1 MSILMKVPSIVQ
13 IPSTQKDTAMQSLSG
28 KTALV
33 TGATA
38 GIGRATALAL
48 AAEGADVIVHGRN
61 ADRGRAVVDEIIA
74 AGGSARFVGADL
86 GDSHDVELLA
96 TEAGDVD
103 ILVNNAGIYQF
114 LPTAQMS
121 DERFALHMDLNTRA
135 PYVLVKA
142 LAPGMARR
150 GWGSIVNI
158 STLAAAVPTAGTGMY
173 SASKAALE
181 QLTRIWAAEYAEHGV
196 RVNAVAPGP
205 TRSAGTDDM
214 DALTLKAVADTTAL
228 GRIAEP
234 EEIAEPV
241 VFLASDRAS
250 YITGVVLEVA
260 GGRRAIAN

>member
-1 MSILMKVPSIVQ
+1 MAHLTGRK
-13 IPSTQKDTAMQSLSG
+13 
-28 KTALV
+28 ALV

-38 GIGRATALAL
+38 GIGRAIAKQL
-48 AAEGADVIVHGRN
+48 AAEGADVVVHGRN
-61 ADRGRAVVDEIIA
+61 ADRGRELVDEIRA
-74 AGGSARFVGADL
+74 DGGSARFVAANLSDTR
-86 GDSHDVELLA
+86 DVERLA
-96 TEAGDVD
+96 REAGEVD
-103 ILVNNAGIYQF
+103 ILINNAGVYQF
-114 LPTAQMS
+114 LPTAEMT

-135 PYVLVKA
+135 PYLLVRA

-150 GWGSIVNI
+150 GNGSIVNI

-181 QLTRIWAAEYAEHGV
+181 QLTRVWAAEYAEQGI

-205 TRSAGTDDM
+205 TRSVGTDEM
-214 DALTLKAVADTTAL
+214 DPATVKAVAATTAM

-241 VFLASDRAS
+241 VFLASDKAS

-260 GGRRAIAN
+260 GGRRAIAE

>member
-1 MSILMKVPSIVQ
+1 
-13 IPSTQKDTAMQSLSG
+13 MQALTG
-28 KTALV
+28 RTALV

-38 GIGRATALAL
+38 GIGRAIALQL
-48 AAEGADVIVHGRN
+48 AAEGADVVVHGRN
-61 ADRGRAVVDEIIA
+61 TDRGRALVAEIHA
-74 AGGSARFVGADL
+74 AGGSARFIAADL
-86 GDSHDVELLA
+86 VDSGDVERLA
-96 TEAGDVD
+96 REAGAVD
-103 ILVNNAGIYQF
+103 ILINNAGVYQF
-114 LPTAQMS
+114 LATDQMS
-121 DERFALHMDLNTRA
+121 DEGFALHMDLNTRA
-135 PYVLVKA
+135 PYVLVKT

-150 GWGSIVNI
+150 GRGSIVNI

-181 QLTRIWAAEYAEHGV
+181 QLTRVWAAEYAEAGV

-214 DALTLKAVADTTAL
+214 DPATVKAVADTTAL